1 MKINKYFLSLAG
13 AAMLFA
19 SCGTE
24 DLELG
29 NSSTT
34 PVDPKCPAVEF
45 AANNTKTF
53 EVDPSEPAF
62 NLTVVRRDS
71 VKASYDI
78 VVVNNEE
85 DAFNV
90 PAKVE
95 FGEKELSKE
104 ITITMKE
111 GAKQGEPLALELTF
125 NDADINPYTT
135 GLKTISVNSTIIKWE
150 SIGTGYW
157 LGNILNI
164 YYNVNV
170 LPLAVELEKAV
181 TANAVKFRF
190 ECPYASVCTA
200 QDELGAYVGY
210 PYNGPDNL
218 TGNVENV
225 VITITKDGAS
235 IAPVSMGID
244 YGYGEMSMGSVYG
257 YLSSNIASYPLGT
270 YAETATGGNITFPA
284 NSLFLSDNDGP
295 TPCSKGATVL
305 YLSAADF
312 MAANEE

>member
-1 MKINKYFLSLAG
+1 MKINKFFLSLAG
-13 AAMLFA
+13 ATMLFA

-29 NSSTT
+29 DSSTS
-34 PVDPKCPAVEF
+34 PVDANCPAVEF
-45 AANNTKTF
+45 STSNSKSF
-53 EVDPSEPAF
+53 EVDPAEPSF
-62 NLTVVRRDS
+62 NITVVRRDS

-78 VVVNNEE
+78 VVVSNED

-90 PAKVE
+90 PAKVDFE
-95 FGEKELSKE
+95 EKELSKD
-104 ITITMKE
+104 ITITMKD
-111 GAKQGEPLALELTF
+111 GAKQGEPLALTLTF
-125 NDADINPYTT
+125 NDADLNPYTV
-135 GLKTISVNSTIIKWE
+135 GLKDITVQTTIIKWE
-150 SIGTGYW
+150 NIGTGYW
-157 LGNILNI
+157 LGNILNV
-164 YYNVNV
+164 YYGVEV
-170 LPLAVELEKAV
+170 LPLAVELQKAV
-181 TANAVKFRF
+181 TADAVKFRF

-210 PYNGPDNL
+210 PYNDPDNL

-270 YAETATGGNITFPA
+270 YTETATGGNITFPA

>member
-1 MKINKYFLSLAG
+1 MKINKFFLSLAG
-13 AAMLFA
+13 ATMLFA

-29 NSSTT
+29 DSSTS
-34 PVDPKCPAVEF
+34 PVDANCPAVEF
-45 AANNTKTF
+45 STSNSKSF
-53 EVDPSEPAF
+53 EVDPAEPSF
-62 NLTVVRRDS
+62 NITVVRRDS

-78 VVVNNEE
+78 VVVSNED

-90 PAKVE
+90 PAKVDFE
-95 FGEKELSKE
+95 EKELSKD
-104 ITITMKE
+104 ITITMKD
-111 GAKQGEPLALELTF
+111 GAKQGEPLALTLTF
-125 NDADINPYTT
+125 NDADLNPYTV
-135 GLKTISVNSTIIKWE
+135 GLKDITVQTTIIKWE
-150 SIGTGYW
+150 NIGTGYW
-157 LGNILNI
+157 LGNILNV
-164 YYNVNV
+164 YYGVEV
-170 LPLAVELEKAV
+170 LPLAVELQKAV
-181 TANAVKFRF
+181 TADAVKFRF

-270 YAETATGGNITFPA
+270 YTETATGGNITFPA

>member
-170 LPLAVELEKAV
+170 
-181 TANAVKFRF
+181 
-190 ECPYASVCTA
+190 
-200 QDELGAYVGY
+200 
-210 PYNGPDNL
+210 
-218 TGNVENV
+218 
-225 VITITKDGAS
+225 
-235 IAPVSMGID
+235 GI
-244 YGYGEMSMGSVYG
+244 
-257 YLSSNIASYPLGT
+257 I
-270 YAETATGGNITFPA
+270 
-284 NSLFLSDNDGP
+284 
-295 TPCSKGATVL
+295 
-305 YLSAADF
+305 
-312 MAANEE
+312 